1 MPISLLKLIEN
12 LQDAKAEEDS
22 KSTEAIR
29 NGMSLSEDFWD
40 NFISIC
46 GNSEVMSALLD
57 VPKEKISGWGGR
69 IRDMVEKV
77 RNSDENPPDDKKRKE
92 IISTGDGFSD
102 PNGADATKNGLPDT
116 RPMP

>member
-12 LQDAKAEEDS
+12 LQNAKAEEDS
-22 KSTEAIR
+22 RAIEAIR
-29 NGMSLSEDFWD
+29 NGISLSEDFWD
-40 NFISIC
+40 KFISIC

-77 RNSDENPPDDKKRKE
+77 RSSDENPTDDKRKE
-92 IISTGDGFSD
+92 VIPTGDGLSD